1 MLQEIGKT
9 FLLRF
14 SLGHRISR
22 PVACLAILAAV
33 TFSFRHLQ
41 AQDEQLPVDD
51 ITAKYHFLSTD
62 DTLAILDQEG
72 RLKGYIEVTQPADES
87 DDILSY
93 DIVEGSRQ
101 KNHVEFRT
109 NKIHGKYYR
118 FTGTAERGKG
128 HEEKDSD
135 YLHLAGSLDVVTVN
149 SETGKESVLV
159 MRLTFKSIGKAE
171 RPDD

>member
-1 MLQEIGKT
+1 MVQENRGASTWWLSPTCGIST
-9 FLLRF
+9 
-14 SLGHRISR
+14 RIAWI
-22 PVACLAILAAV
+22 VILAAAL
-33 TFSFRHLQ
+33 FSARPTR
-41 AQDEQLPVDD
+41 AQNEQLPIDD
-51 ITAKYHFLSTD
+51 TTAKYHFLSTD

-87 DDILSY
+87 DDILTY

-109 NKIHGKYYR
+109 NRIHGKYYR
-118 FTGTAERGKG
+118 FSGTAERGKG

-159 MRLTFKSIGKAE
+159 MRMTFKSIGKAE

>member
-1 MLQEIGKT
+1 METSPRQ
-9 FLLRF
+9 F
-14 SLGHRISR
+14 SWLSKISK
-22 PVACLAILAAV
+22 PIACLVTLMAV
-33 TFSFRHLQ
+33 MLSALPTR
-41 AQDEQLPVDD
+41 AQNEGSPLDD
-51 ITAKYHFLSTD
+51 ITAKYHFLSAD

-72 RLKGYIEVTQPADES
+72 RLKGYIEVTQPTDES
-87 DDILSY
+87 DAILTY

-101 KNHVEFRT
+101 KSHVEFRT

-128 HEEKDSD
+128 HEEKDLD

-171 RPDD
+171 RADD